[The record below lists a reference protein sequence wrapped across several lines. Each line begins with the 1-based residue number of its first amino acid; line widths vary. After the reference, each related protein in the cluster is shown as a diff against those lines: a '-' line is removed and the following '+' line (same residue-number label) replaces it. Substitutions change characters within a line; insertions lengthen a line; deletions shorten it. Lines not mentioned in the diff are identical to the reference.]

1 MTKPDMTA
9 SMSGDQLVFLT
20 VAVIFLACF
29 ANAYTV
35 FRQNRFKPGESFW
48 LWGLVF
54 LSVSYIGFG
63 LGPMVGRS
71 GLLVANLTLL
81 LAYVSLGLQLRFW
94 VTEKSNVSPWIYLG
108 CLTYAVLFEIL
119 RDTMPYIARASFG
132 HITIATLMGYGLW
145 SSLQL
150 YRRNRSIQILILTS
164 TLVLELI
171 CAVARLAMFWL
182 TQDTTAELR
191 HIFNESTTMVALR
204 WIWLLANAISYLT
217 VMTYVLEKTLNRN
230 EELGSLLKEKQQLL
244 GAISKASNS
253 RHSGD
258 LAGLLTHELRQP
270 MTTLQLTASR
280 LSAAIQKGNV
290 QDAQML
296 ADMLSGECSRSANIM
311 TQLEMLFHA
320 KSSKAQGVCLTTL
333 IGNVQ
338 AMLASRLAAYR
349 VKLTCHVQNDCVLS
363 GEPTQLEAVM
373 VNIISNA
380 ITALADQPDPKL
392 IDLSVLK
399 QDGLCVIDLRDNGP
413 GFDSVVL
420 HHIGKRYISDRQEGT
435 GIGLW
440 LSKLIVESHHGQLNV
455 SNQERGALVHIQ
467 LPLYQE
473 NNDMKQ
479 SA

>member
-1 MTKPDMTA
+1 
-9 SMSGDQLVFLT
+9 
-20 VAVIFLACF
+20 
-29 ANAYTV
+29 
-35 FRQNRFKPGESFW
+35 
-48 LWGLVF
+48 
-54 LSVSYIGFG
+54 
-63 LGPMVGRS
+63 
-71 GLLVANLTLL
+71 
-81 LAYVSLGLQLRFW
+81 
-94 VTEKSNVSPWIYLG
+94 
-108 CLTYAVLFEIL
+108 
-119 RDTMPYIARASFG
+119 
-132 HITIATLMGYGLW
+132 
-145 SSLQL
+145 
-150 YRRNRSIQILILTS
+150 
-164 TLVLELI
+164 
-171 CAVARLAMFWL
+171 
-182 TQDTTAELR
+182 
-191 HIFNESTTMVALR
+191 
-204 WIWLLANAISYLT
+204 
-217 VMTYVLEKTLNRN
+217 
-230 EELGSLLKEKQQLL
+230 
-244 GAISKASNS
+244 
-253 RHSGD
+253 
-258 LAGLLTHELRQP
+258 
-270 MTTLQLTASR
+270 
-280 LSAAIQKGNV
+280 V